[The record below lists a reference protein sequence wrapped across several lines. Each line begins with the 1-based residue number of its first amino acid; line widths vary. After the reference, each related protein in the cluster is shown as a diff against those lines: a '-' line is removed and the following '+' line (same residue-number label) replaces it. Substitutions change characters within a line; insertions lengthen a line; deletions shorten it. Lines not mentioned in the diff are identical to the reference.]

1 MECSFLLGGKRVV
14 GKEVV
19 GMSPILKANLPG
31 ILISLAGLII
41 EVIFNSDDE

>member
-1 MECSFLLGGKRVV
+1 
-14 GKEVV
+14 
-19 GMSPILKANLPG
+19 MSPIIKANLPG